1 MTTPQHKTATGKTG
15 VQYTVTLRPDRDLTD
30 PDGIRR
36 LRAFLKVALRR
47 WGLRCTGVHPSEP
60 GEPAGIT
67 GSVDGSDVAPNG
79 AAGEP
84 QGGRGVPAG
93 SRAA

>member
-1 MTTPQHKTATGKTG
+1 MTTPQHETATGKTG

-30 PDGIRR
+30 PAGIRR

-60 GEPAGIT
+60 AGIT

-79 AAGEP
+79 
-84 QGGRGVPAG
+84 GGGVG
-93 SRAA
+93 CNIRASW